1 LKPLA
6 AAVLVELSNG
16 AFLGVF
22 RAGLEG
28 RIPLTKAMLMDAERC
43 CWEAVRA

>member
-1 LKPLA
+1 M
-6 AAVLVELSNG
+6 ELTNG
-16 AFLGVF
+16 AFIGVF

-28 RIPLTKAMLMDAERC
+28 RFVLSKELFMEAEQC